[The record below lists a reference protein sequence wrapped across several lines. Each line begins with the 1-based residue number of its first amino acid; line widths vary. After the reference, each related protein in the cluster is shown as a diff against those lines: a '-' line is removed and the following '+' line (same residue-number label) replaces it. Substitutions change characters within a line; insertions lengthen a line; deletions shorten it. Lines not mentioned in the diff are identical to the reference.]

1 MCLNENPLM
10 SAMTVTPAICVF
22 TCCVK
27 DINNKCD
34 VNNGELEMLKWRPL
48 LQRAQGEHRP
58 RHRTPQQAEY
68 LGPICLRQLSD
79 WQDHLIYDS
88 SWVQVLVT

>member
-1 MCLNENPLM
+1 M
-10 SAMTVTPAICVF
+10 SSPGEQ
-22 TCCVK
+22 K
-27 DINNKCD
+27 DNKCD
-34 VNNGELEMLKWRPL
+34 VNNGDAWRGRPL